1 MNRWGALP
9 KCRNDLTVGINS
21 VAVAPT
27 PSNASSLVEQASCSY
42 SRLTAR
48 WHRVGKSHGV
58 SRLASTLVCLIVLL
72 CFCSPLVDAAE
83 IPNDTEEQVT
93 QALTSVE
100 SVLLFDRSTPPE
112 PFMHHFLK
120 RAAGSTSTSSS
131 ASSAST
137 ASSDTLPI
145 PFDTALGNNFTT
157 SSCPAFFKNFLSN
170 DTFNEC
176 VPLSLLLQVSR
187 PDSTLQRKVH
197 ETHAYFPKQTSTSFF
212 SVQRS
217 PVKLAQTLG
226 ASCSVNFDS
235 CSTLMASLARQIQS
249 PDNCAADLQ
258 NQNPTVMQ
266 AYTGFVAYQSL
277 YHAGCLLNSNTGS
290 YCKLTSFSC
299 LSSVC

>member
-1 MNRWGALP
+1 M
-9 KCRNDLTVGINS
+9 
-21 VAVAPT
+21 
-27 PSNASSLVEQASCSY
+27 Q
-42 SRLTAR
+42 
-48 WHRVGKSHGV
+48 
-58 SRLASTLVCLIVLL
+58 
-72 CFCSPLVDAAE
+72 
-83 IPNDTEEQVT
+83 
-93 QALTSVE
+93 
-100 SVLLFDRSTPPE
+100 
-112 PFMHHFLK
+112 HFLK
-120 RAAGSTSTSSS
+120 RAERSTSTSSS

-137 ASSDTLPI
+137 TSSDTLPI

-170 DTFNEC
+170 DAFNEC
-176 VPLSLLLQVSR
+176 VPLSLLL
-187 PDSTLQRKVH
+187 
-197 ETHAYFPKQTSTSFF
+197 QTSTSFF

-235 CSTLMASLARQIQS
+235 CSALMASLARQIQL

-290 YCKLTSFSC
+290 YCFSDAVTNASSPTDSYVYYLPLGISLPSTTSPSCSSC
-299 LSSVC
+299 LRDTMSVFASTATNRSQPLSKVYGTAAAMIDLTCGADFVNASIPTVPSTGAASLISGSGVLGSIALLLSLITVLS